1 MQNILETDTFTMAD
15 MVGNYPEEEF
25 LWGATFTG
33 ANKEFVWDSESEKT
47 GASEEEERDDPS
59 VKPGHRL
66 ILKNAILMPEAKKDE
81 VCLIQVESEG
91 YNKTKV
97 ITPVV
102 AMKGGEHYQQYV
114 DLLIPHKATFKL
126 VQGEGPIHLSGSH
139 CVNFDGYRWL
149 QNKKEYLQN

>member
-1 MQNILETDTFTMAD
+1 

-149 QNKKEYLQN
+149 QNKKKYLQN